1 MNFIEVLSVWVGS
14 IILSFAMN
22 ISNVLK
28 IVKDLAD
35 LGYKINDNKLSKLN
49 KEMEPEYVKYRS
61 MMLFLP
67 IVNVMTVA
75 LDRIKYIKSS
85 DLYFNKLDALGSIE
99 EMSDYEKIA
108 YAENPTGLNA
118 IFLQI
123 KMETKLQNALKVNLA
138 DKSVI
143 YFDKEDDEIVIYKAE
158 GPFSQL
164 SGIEQKQKI
173 TEIYNKFAEEI
184 YLNYE
189 EIEGL
194 MNSLINGKKHINE
207 KKTNDKIEI
216 RINELKQLKKDLLQE
231 KEESEN
237 KPLIREKK
245 K

>member
-35 LGYKINDNKLSKLN
+35 SGYKINDNKLSKLN

-85 DLYFNKLDALGSIE
+85 DLYFNKLDVLGSIE

-118 IFLQI
+118 ILLQI
-123 KMETKLQNALKVNLA
+123 KMETKLQNALKVKLA

-164 SGIEQKQKI
+164 SGIEQKQRI

-194 MNSLINGKKHINE
+194 MNSLINEKKHIKE
-207 KKTNDKIEI
+207 KKLNNGIEVKITN
-216 RINELKQLKKDLLQE
+216 LKQLKEDLLQG
-231 KEESEN
+231 KEEIET

>member
-35 LGYKINDNKLSKLN
+35 SGYKINNNKLSRLN

-85 DLYFNKLDALGSIE
+85 DLYFNKLDVLGSIE

-118 IFLQI
+118 ILLQI
-123 KMETKLQNALKVNLA
+123 KMETKLQNALKVKLA

-164 SGIEQKQKI
+164 SGIEQKQRI

-194 MNSLINGKKHINE
+194 MNSLINEKKHIKE
-207 KKTNDKIEI
+207 KKLNNGIEVKITN
-216 RINELKQLKKDLLQE
+216 LKQLKEDLLQG
-231 KEESEN
+231 KEEIETKS
-237 KPLIREKK
+237 LIREKK

>member
-1 MNFIEVLSVWVGS
+1 
-14 IILSFAMN
+14 MN

-35 LGYKINDNKLSKLN
+35 SGYKINDNKLSKLN

-85 DLYFNKLDALGSIE
+85 DLYFNKLDVLGSIE

-118 IFLQI
+118 ILLQI
-123 KMETKLQNALKVNLA
+123 KMETKLQNALKVKLA

-143 YFDKEDDEIVIYKAE
+143 YFDKENDEIVIYKAE
-158 GPFSQL
+158 GPFSNL
-164 SGIEQKQKI
+164 SGIEQKRKI
-173 TEIYNKFAEEI
+173 TEIYNRFAEEI

-194 MNSLINGKKHINE
+194 MNSLINEKKHIKE
-207 KKTNDKIEI
+207 KKLNNGTEI
-216 RINELKQLKKDLLQE
+216 RINNLRQLKEDLLQE
-231 KEESEN
+231 KEETVSN
-237 KPLIREKK
+237 PLIKK
-245 K
+245 KKK

>member
-35 LGYKINDNKLSKLN
+35 SGYKINDNKLSKLN

-85 DLYFNKLDALGSIE
+85 DLYFNKLDVLGSIE

-118 IFLQI
+118 ILLQI
-123 KMETKLQNALKVNLA
+123 KMETKLQNALKVKLA

-164 SGIEQKQKI
+164 SGIEQKQRI

-194 MNSLINGKKHINE
+194 MNSLINEKKHIKE
-207 KKTNDKIEI
+207 KKLNNGTEI
-216 RINELKQLKKDLLQE
+216 RINNLRQLKEDLLQE
-231 KEESEN
+231 KEETVSN
-237 KPLIREKK
+237 TLIKK
-245 K
+245 KKK

>member
-1 MNFIEVLSVWVGS
+1 MEFMEILSLWLGS
-14 IILSFAMN
+14 IVLSFAMN

-35 LGYKINDNKLSKLN
+35 SGYKINNNKLSKLN

-85 DLYFNKLDALGSIE
+85 DLYFNKLDVLGSIE

-118 IFLQI
+118 ILLQI
-123 KMETKLQNALKVNLA
+123 KMETKLQNALKVKLA

-164 SGIEQKQKI
+164 SGIEQKQRI

-194 MNSLINGKKHINE
+194 MNSLINEKKHIKE
-207 KKTNDKIEI
+207 KKLNNGTEI
-216 RINELKQLKKDLLQE
+216 RINNLRQLKEDLLQE
-231 KEESEN
+231 KEETVSN
-237 KPLIREKK
+237 PLIKK
-245 K
+245 KKK